1 MELIIPHHHRA
12 GELLIGMAGCQPA
25 IESTS
30 NLTASRR
37 YLGML
42 FQRRRDFSFA
52 GFGLWF

>member
-1 MELIIPHHHRA
+1 VELIIPHHHRA